1 MAISAI
7 VNAVFNIDSKT
18 YTASLNIPSSA
29 PTKDAPFQFSVISQA
44 PTPDGGK
51 AAAPQT
57 LLEVAVG
64 STNQVFVAVSP
75 PMDVIS
81 GAIGSD
87 VVQDLNVVVSE
98 GTYNREKHT
107 FS

>member
-7 VNAVFNIDSKT
+7 VNAVFNIDNKT

-29 PTKDAPFQFSVISQA
+29 PTKDVPFQFSVISQA
-44 PTPDGGK
+44 PEAGGKTPD
-51 AAAPQT
+51 PQT
-57 LLEVAVG
+57 LLAVAVG
-64 STNQVFVAVSP
+64 ATNQVYVAVSP

-87 VVQDLNVVVSE
+87 VVKDLNVVVSE
-98 GTYNREKHT
+98 GNYDPKTHT

>member
-1 MAISAI
+1 MAISAV
-7 VNAVFNIDSKT
+7 VNAVFNIDQKI
-18 YTASLNIPSSA
+18 YTASLAIPSSA
-29 PTKDAPFQFSVISQA
+29 PTAAAPFLFSVTSQA
-44 PTPDGGK
+44 PEAGGKTPD
-51 AAAPQT
+51 PQT

-64 STNQVFVAVSP
+64 ATNQVFVAVSP

-98 GTYNREKHT
+98 GTYNQQTHT